1 MCGRYTLKTDPKII
15 AAQFSVSALA
25 ILDGAIADLTAP
37 IVATDSI
44 DTVSTRPN
52 YNVAPTHQIPA
63 ILQHNDLP
71 TLANFQWGLVPSW
84 SKDPAIGSRMIN
96 ARSETAAEKPS
107 FRSAIAK
114 HRCIVPADGWYEWHT
129 NAGKKIPHYFSD
141 PSESLLGFAG
151 IYESWTR
158 PDGSLLWTTAIL
170 TQQARSEF
178 THIHDRMPVLVS
190 PEVRT
195 LWLTAGPNPLSE
207 ILEAAKSTQI
217 QEWEVTTAIG
227 NVRNNSAELIA
238 NQTLF

>member
-1 MCGRYTLKTDPKII
+1 MCGRYTLKTDPKMI

-37 IVATDSI
+37 IAGTAAFE
-44 DTVSTRPN
+44 TVTTRPN

-63 ILQHNDLP
+63 ILQHEDL
-71 TLANFQWGLVPSW
+71 TTIATFQWGLVPSW

-107 FRSAIAK
+107 FRSAIVK
-114 HRCIVPADGWYEWHT
+114 RRCIVPADGWYEWHT

-141 PSESLLGFAG
+141 PSESLIGFAG
-151 IYESWTR
+151 IFESWTQ
-158 PDGSLLWTTAIL
+158 PDGEPLWTTAIL
-170 TQQARSEF
+170 TQQARPEF
-178 THIHDRMPVLVS
+178 AHIHDRMPVLVA
-190 PEVRT
+190 PELRT
-195 LWLTAGPNPLSE
+195 LWLAPGPNPLAQ
-207 ILEAAKSTQI
+207 ILEAAESTQI
-217 QEWEVTTAIG
+217 QEWEVAPAVG